1 VAFVWGRRPGRAIVG
16 QLWGCSLRG
25 RRCTYYRDPESSAQ
39 KHGPPPPTCHC
50 ESADPKHPQQ
60 GPPITS
66 QPSPP
71 DPVGRAM
78 PGDALAMV
86 CAHQDV
92 PLGRGHIAG
101 RELPL
106 EAVVHLV
113 GQPPEPV
120 AATKRPHSQ
129 RIRRITSPLPRRPS
143 PRRGVLSREGEPGRS
158 LVNHSEPNHRPDPD
172 GQLRQPTFTPRWR
185 IRPVRERAGLSRER
199 RGLRLPRPGRAGHRH
214 LAGRT

>member
-1 VAFVWGRRPGRAIVG
+1 MYSWHSCGDAALDA
-16 QLWGCSLRG
+16 QLWGSCGAALRG

-158 LVNHSEPNHRPDPD
+158 LMNHSEPNHAIQQWTHAGCATFNHECASPHAADHGGRGIDGDARAYVRP
-172 GQLRQPTFTPRWR
+172 
-185 IRPVRERAGLSRER
+185 A
-199 RGLRLPRPGRAGHRH
+199 RLG
-214 LAGRT
+214 